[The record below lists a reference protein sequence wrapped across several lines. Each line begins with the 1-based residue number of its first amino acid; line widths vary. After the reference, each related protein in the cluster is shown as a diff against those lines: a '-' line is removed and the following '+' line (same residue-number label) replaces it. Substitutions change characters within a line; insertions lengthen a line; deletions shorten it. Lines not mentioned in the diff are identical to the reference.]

1 MEFVIYKY
9 GLDIFSSFSQIYYSV
24 MSYNDPPPMLCKMM
38 LDLFF
43 LTGEMAIHA
52 TIVKMLQVTL
62 PQLMKIEDT

>member
-1 MEFVIYKY
+1 
-9 GLDIFSSFSQIYYSV
+9 